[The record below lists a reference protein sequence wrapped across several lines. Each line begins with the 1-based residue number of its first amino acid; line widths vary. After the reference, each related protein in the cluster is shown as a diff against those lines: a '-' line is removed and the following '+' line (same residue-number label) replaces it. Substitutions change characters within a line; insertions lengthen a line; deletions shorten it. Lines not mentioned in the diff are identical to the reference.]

1 MATIYKVEVVSH
13 WINYTK
19 EQLEEILLQ
28 GIKAKWSHH
37 QQYIRP
43 KIIWWNEI
51 NKI

>member
-1 MATIYKVEVVSH
+1 MSKTESDI
-13 WINYTK
+13 IR
-19 EQLEEILLQ
+19 
-28 GIKAKWSHH
+28 IKANWSHH